1 MQNKRGKR
9 FILSVAVMQIVLIV
23 MMSFAFTSIRFVTHA
38 K

>member
-23 MMSFAFTSIRFVTHA
+23 MMSFALAFI
-38 K
+38 